1 MTKKNEQIELS
12 DNQSNISSIN
22 ESTANL
28 NNSPIAKLNL
38 GIITFNFD
46 S

>member
-12 DNQSNISSIN
+12 DIQSNISSIN

-28 NNSPIAKLNL
+28 NNSPITKLNL
-38 GIITFNFD
+38 GIIYF
-46 S
+46 